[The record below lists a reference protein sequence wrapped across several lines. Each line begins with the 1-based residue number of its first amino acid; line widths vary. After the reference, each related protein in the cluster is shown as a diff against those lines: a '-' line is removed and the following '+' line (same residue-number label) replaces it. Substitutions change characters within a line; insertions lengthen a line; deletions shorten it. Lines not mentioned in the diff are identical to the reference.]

1 MELNSLAVLGWIIG
15 TYASSTVVFKNRIGQ
30 CHTNTMDK
38 LYPYQWKDLER
49 KQTKDFLFVTKIR
62 IAARFNCQIEAAHSV
77 QTISASQWS
86 Q

>member
-38 LYPYQWKDLER
+38 LYPHINEKTWKES
-49 KQTKDFLFVTKIR
+49 KQKIFFSLLR
-62 IAARFNCQIEAAHSV
+62 LG
-77 QTISASQWS
+77 
-86 Q
+86 